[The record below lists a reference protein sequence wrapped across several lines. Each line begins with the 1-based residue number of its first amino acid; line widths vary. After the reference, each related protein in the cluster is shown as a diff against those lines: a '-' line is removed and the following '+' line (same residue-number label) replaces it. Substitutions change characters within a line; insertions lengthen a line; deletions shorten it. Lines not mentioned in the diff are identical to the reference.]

1 VPGGDAVQPAP
12 QALGR
17 DAQLPATARS
27 GPGAGQRSASRVVG
41 RPAAAQAR

>member
-17 DAQLPATARS
+17 DAQLPAAAGG
-27 GPGAGQRSASRVVG
+27 GPGPGQAPSRVVG
-41 RPAAAQAR
+41 SPAAAQAW